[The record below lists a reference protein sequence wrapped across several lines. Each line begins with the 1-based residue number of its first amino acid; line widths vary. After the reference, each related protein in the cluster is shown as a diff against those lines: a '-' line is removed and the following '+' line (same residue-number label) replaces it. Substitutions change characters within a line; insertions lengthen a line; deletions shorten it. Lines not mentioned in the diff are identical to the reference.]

1 MLGFVEHGDRRGAP
15 IFFFHGLPGSR
26 LQRHPDES
34 VAQRLAI
41 RLFTFDRPGIGLSTV
56 QPGRRILDWPRDV
69 DEFAD
74 AQGFDRFRVLGWSAG
89 APYALATAYMLSDRV
104 TKIGLV
110 APLSPLA
117 GNSLLRELAPRQR
130 RLARVGRWAPWLLR
144 VVASRD
150 RRSFAHDPVAFLER
164 DFAKLAPCDRAVLDD
179 PALKQ
184 MLLDNQAEAYRQGP
198 GGLATEARLYL
209 QPWGFDPSDVR
220 VPITLWLGEHDEL
233 FAPAM
238 GRYFTDRLRGTTPTH
253 VPGEGHMLCLTRWE
267 EILRGLAANWAEP
280 PRPRSSPTN

>member
-1 MLGFVEHGDRRGAP
+1 VSSGHSETTFTLSDGRTLGFVEHGDRRGTP

-117 GNSLLRELAPRQR
+117 GNSLLRELAPR
-130 RLARVGRWAPWLLR
+130 LR
-144 VVASRD
+144 
-150 RRSFAHDPVAFLER
+150 
-164 DFAKLAPCDRAVLDD
+164 
-179 PALKQ
+179 
-184 MLLDNQAEAYRQGP
+184 
-198 GGLATEARLYL
+198 
-209 QPWGFDPSDVR
+209 
-220 VPITLWLGEHDEL
+220 
-233 FAPAM
+233 
-238 GRYFTDRLRGTTPTH
+238 
-253 VPGEGHMLCLTRWE
+253 
-267 EILRGLAANWAEP
+267 
-280 PRPRSSPTN
+280 PTN